1 MPNNQ
6 TKKLAQGAMM
16 AVVFALLIAI
26 SYYVPALW
34 IITTIISPLPIAWYS
49 ASYERSQAISM
60 TIVAIAITF
69 FLGGLLILPLAVV
82 YGVAGLVIGDA
93 IRLKKSKL
101 YLFIATSLA
110 ILFTFAIIYLIS
122 IRLFNVDFIK
132 DSFELWRESFIQA
145 INLSEQVSGQV
156 VMSKDQ
162 IDLTVNIIN
171 AIIPAFITIGVALL
185 ALTIISINLP
195 LLKRFKI
202 NVPKFSQ
209 FKSMRLPKAVLWYY
223 LIVLT
228 VTIFIN
234 PAVGTPLYV
243 IILNF
248 SVILWVLLTLQGV
261 SFIYFVIDEKQLP
274 KFLKV
279 LTVFFSIPFYSIV
292 LLVGVFDLGFNIRQ
306 MIVGKKDK

>member
-6 TKKLAQGAMM
+6 TKKLAHGAMM
-16 AVVFALLIAI
+16 AAVFAVLIAI
-26 SYYVPALW
+26 GYYVPGLW
-34 IITTIISPLPIAWYS
+34 VVTTIISPLPIAWYS

-69 FLGGLLILPLAVV
+69 FLGGLLILPVAIVF
-82 YGVAGLVIGDA
+82 GIAGLVIGDA
-93 IRLKKSKL
+93 IHLKKSKL

-156 VMSKDQ
+156 AMSKDQ
-162 IDLTVNIIN
+162 LDLTLNMLN
-171 AIIPAFITIGVALL
+171 AIIPASITISVALL
-185 ALTIISINLP
+185 ALAIISINLP

-228 VTIFIN
+228 ITMFIN

-248 SVILWVLLTLQGV
+248 SLILWVLLTLQGV
-261 SFIYFVIDEKQLP
+261 SFIYFVIDEKGLP

-279 LTVFFSIPFYSIV
+279 LTVFFSVPFYSVV